1 MSYCG
6 DTATMTMR
14 MPVELLERLDQKCH
28 DFELTRTMMV
38 RTLLEL
44 SFLTPDELNERARR
58 EAAMRQWFKSGPVT
72 QLGSPHIG
80 ATTG

>member
-1 MSYCG
+1 MKYG
-6 DTATMTMR
+6 GETTMVAMR
-14 MPVELLERLDQKCH
+14 MPVKLLERLDQKCR
-28 DFELTRTMMV
+28 DFELTRTTMV

-44 SFLTPDELNERARR
+44 SFLTPDELKERVRR
-58 EAAMRQWFKSGPVT
+58 ETAMRQWFKSAPVT